1 MGIRKL
7 LFGLNMKNV
16 TFPALG
22 FHVGDSHTHERL
34 EHIVRLFARTY
45 NMALDDANP
54 EKVGARV
61 EEEVALDLR
70 GFAHEAAAMAFAVID
85 MTRLG
90 SKRLFVTYAH
100 DICPGH
106 AYLAYVGGG
115 VAHGAVRRDCSGL
128 RQALDPFSSWL
139 VLDGRGFYYSFF
151 RTAATVRKHST
162 PSGLDE
168 MQLRQFDA
176 GIGRGLWFVEC
187 GVPARIEATI
197 ASFPTE
203 RQAAVWAGIGLAAA
217 YAGGVDQ
224 AVLEDVRDR
233 AADNITMLAQGVAL
247 AAHARTRAKNVAPQV
262 ELATEV
268 VWGRSAK
275 AVDEIA
281 ERCIASS
288 LQEDSAWPNFLARLR
303 EAHGQPGV
311 RKVA

>member
-7 LFGLNMKNV
+7 LFGLNMKKV

-22 FHVGDSHTHERL
+22 FHVGDRHTHERL
-34 EHIVRLFARTY
+34 EHIVRLFASTY
-45 NMALDDANP
+45 NIALDDAVP
-54 EKVGARV
+54 ERVGAHV
-61 EEEVALDLR
+61 EEQVDLELR

-85 MTRLG
+85 MSRLS

-100 DICPGH
+100 EVCPAH
-106 AYLAYVGGG
+106 AYLAYIGGG
-115 VAHGAVRRDCSGL
+115 VAHGAVRRNCQGL
-128 RQALDPFSSWL
+128 RNDLDPFSHWL
-139 VLDGRGFYYSFF
+139 VLDGRGFYYCFF
-151 RTAATVRKHST
+151 RTDTTVRKHRT
-162 PSGLDE
+162 PNGFDE

-187 GVPARIEATI
+187 GIPARIEATI

-224 AVLEDVRDR
+224 AVLQELSAR
-233 AADNITMLAQGVAL
+233 AANNITMLAQGVAL
-247 AAHARTRAKNVAPQV
+247 AAHARSRAKNVAPQV

-288 LQEDSAWPNFLARLR
+288 LQENSAWPNFLARVR
-303 EAHGQPGV
+303 EAYGQPKV